1 MLGRVASART
11 LQKEETREA
20 LFACAMRLFDQRG
33 YDDVSVEDIVR
44 AAQVARGTF
53 YVHFPAKDDV
63 LVELIRRS
71 DASIVARMRAAGKKP
86 LRAILRATTAAFAD
100 NWRDRRALLPHAGAV
115 AMRRIAMV
123 AEKRDAQPLRLE
135 LVRHVAAALD
145 AGEVTAAL
153 PAQML
158 ADIFLLDVFSALMA
172 WANTGA
178 PPLEVVMEG
187 MIELFLHG
195 AARPARPAKGGTLRG

>member
-1 MLGRVASART
+1 VPVASART

-20 LFACAMRLFDQRG
+20 LFGCAMRLFDERG
-33 YDDVSVEDIVR
+33 YDGVSVEDIVR
-44 AAQVARGTF
+44 AAGVARGTF

-63 LVELIRRS
+63 LIELIRRS
-71 DASIVARMRAAGKKP
+71 DATITARMKAAGKKP

-100 NWRDRRALLPHAGAV
+100 NWRERRALLPHAGAV

-123 AEKRDAQPLRLE
+123 AEARDAQPLRVE
-135 LVRHVAAALD
+135 LVRHVDAALA
-145 AGEVTAAL
+145 AGEISAAL

-158 ADIFLLDVFSALMA
+158 ADIFLLDVFAALMA
-172 WANTGA
+172 WANSGA
-178 PPLEVVMEG
+178 PALEIVMEG

-195 AARPARPAKGGTLRG
+195 AARPVRTTK